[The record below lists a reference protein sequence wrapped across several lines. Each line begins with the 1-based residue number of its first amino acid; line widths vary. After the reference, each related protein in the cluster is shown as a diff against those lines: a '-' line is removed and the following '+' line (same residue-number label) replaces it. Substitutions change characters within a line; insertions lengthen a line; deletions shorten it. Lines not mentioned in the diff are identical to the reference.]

1 MCKNIFISSIRLLV
15 DAREHI
21 EKNTDAHTKKYD
33 AFFRTRIVASDRLF
47 SPACFSAEKCTRKI
61 RSKKWIRRM

>member
-21 EKNTDAHTKKYD
+21 EKNTDAHTKIRCVLSRPRYRLCPSL
-33 AFFRTRIVASDRLF
+33 RTSVLF
-47 SPACFSAEKCTRKI
+47 GGEVHAKDTL
-61 RSKKWIRRM
+61 